1 MPSTITTYLSAI
13 SFYYKLQDVPDP
25 TSTFVCEKF
34 LCGLKKFSAP
44 SNQLQPVTIHILN
57 ALLMANHSHN
67 PSSYTQVLLASVMT
81 LMYFGCLRIGEVA
94 ISWHADHVLHKSQI
108 KFLTAGH
115 NSAKAIT
122 INFKSYKHSKSSC
135 PLLTITKLP
144 GAAHCPVL
152 ALIQYLNMRPNT
164 SQNALFVDDK
174 GDTITRSWFVKNLKQ
189 LLAITP
195 FSHCNINSHS
205 FRIGRTT
212 DMALS
217 GKYSDAYIQQVGRW
231 PSFPAPP

>member
-1 MPSTITTYLSAI
+1 MQASVAPGTLAAYQHHWDQYNNFLHNTLNKQASASNPQDVLLFATHLHTQGKMPSTITTYLSAI

-94 ISWHADHVLHKSQI
+94 IS
-108 KFLTAGH
+108 
-115 NSAKAIT
+115 
-122 INFKSYKHSKSSC
+122 
-135 PLLTITKLP
+135 
-144 GAAHCPVL
+144 
-152 ALIQYLNMRPNT
+152 
-164 SQNALFVDDK
+164 
-174 GDTITRSWFVKNLKQ
+174 
-189 LLAITP
+189 
-195 FSHCNINSHS
+195 
-205 FRIGRTT
+205 
-212 DMALS
+212 
-217 GKYSDAYIQQVGRW
+217 
-231 PSFPAPP
+231 